1 MLAEI
6 VDFKSL
12 ALDLQ
17 SFMVSLDSNPFS
29 FISVL
34 KFNIEQVI
42 ATKQWRTSYFI
53 HTCYF
58 AHALVVHE
66 SKSCFLTAAVA
77 VTELTHRVARER
89 RGRTL
94 ATATSVTTCTFVVV
108 ITCHAFA
115 I

>member
-6 VDFKSL
+6 VDAKSL
-12 ALDLQ
+12 TLDLH
-17 SFMVSLDSNPFS
+17 SFVVSLDLNSVS

-34 KFNIEQVI
+34 KFNVEQVI
-42 ATKQWRTSYFI
+42 AIKQWRTSYFI
-53 HTCYF
+53 HTCYL

-77 VTELTHRVARER
+77 ITVLTHRVARKG
-89 RGRTL
+89 RGSTL
-94 ATATSVTTCTFVVV
+94 TTATRVTTCTFVVV
-108 ITCHAFA
+108 ITCHTFA